1 LKQNPQFIG
10 GNQQLPSVKAIASSG
25 FMERAMGI
33 EPVSEA
39 WEARN
44 KTLKAIGL
52 AALRFP
58 NDSLSW
64 KLDGN

>member
-1 LKQNPQFIG
+1 LEQNPQFIG
-10 GNQQLPSVKAIASSG
+10 DNQQLPSAKAIASSE

-33 EPVSEA
+33 ESVSEA
-39 WEARN
+39 WEAQN

-52 AALRFP
+52 AALSFP

-64 KLDGN
+64 KLEGN